1 MWHIAIKYKS
11 DTEDIVSPFMLDEL
25 IRSGRIKQFY
35 RPSEEKWVTLGVDRI
50 RKAGLTNGGPERRRP
65 ICNAIIF
72 PCPSSGS
79 F

>member
-11 DTEDIVSPFMLDEL
+11 DTEDIVSSFMLDEL
-25 IRSGRIKQFY
+25 ITSGRIKQFY
-35 RPSEEKWVTLGVDRI
+35 RPSEEKWVTPGVDRI
-50 RKAGLTNGGPERRRP
+50 RKAGDAQRSPERRRP